1 MHISLR
7 NTLLPVLYLS
17 FPFFVSAL
25 DTSPASETITIARI
39 FERLTNVFNLII
51 PFLVLL
57 ATVIFIWGIVRYITA
72 GGDEQRLTEAK
83 NLMVWGI
90 IALAVMLT
98 VWGFVNVLIDA
109 IFGTENIPDIPG
121 PDLTPFL

>member
-1 MHISLR
+1 MHITLR

-17 FPFFVSAL
+17 FPFFVSAQA
-25 DTSPASETITIARI
+25 DPSPNITISRI
-39 FERLTNVFNLII
+39 FARLTDVFNLII

-83 NLMVWGI
+83 NLIIWGI
-90 IALAVMLT
+90 IALAVMLMM
-98 VWGFVNVLIDA
+98 WGFVRILIDA

-121 PDLTPFL
+121 PDLAPFL